1 MIKKRPEIHE
11 RILAG
16 KKLLVVNSR
25 LKPMPGWQKFIV
37 YLVCYG
43 FGSFFLM
50 GIIRLRVHIHI
61 PLWVAIGGIL
71 PVIGIP
77 ILGHFLAMLG
87 TERKYPFI
95 VTELGLTISPFR
107 CATWDEIDTW
117 HFLTIKGLMRQT
129 LSRAGEGTTL
139 CVYGKKPFKFN
150 FGFERNS
157 YFAYQGYFLTD
168 EQQATWR
175 KICFERNVLESD
187 NFPIF

>member
-16 KKLLVVNSR
+16 SRLLVVDSR
-25 LKPMPGWQKFIV
+25 FKPMPDWQKLIV
-37 YLVCYG
+37 FLVFYG
-43 FGSFFLM
+43 FGSFFLISM
-50 GIIRLRVHIHI
+50 FRIKAHI
-61 PLWVAIGGIL
+61 PLWLLIGEVFS
-71 PVIGIP
+71 VIGLL
-77 ILGHFLAMLG
+77 ILGHFLVICG
-87 TERKYPFI
+87 TERKCPFI
-95 VTELGLTISPFR
+95 VTEIGLTISPFR

-117 HFLTIKGLMRQT
+117 HFFTIRGLMRQT

-168 EQQATWR
+168 EQQAAWR
-175 KICFERNVLESD
+175 KICSERNVLESD